1 MRKHTTHDTAPTIA
15 DDGVDYSALAAELEA
30 IATRLHNA
38 TRGFSTRHWIGDE
51 FEATE
56 AALQAVK
63 DAIVDAAVKHFAPE
77 AIAAAWHAGAPDHPN
92 LPKGFP
98 LCPLL
103 QQGTIQADLSNAWR
117 LIDQAIDNMR
127 GDWEAPEM
135 RRCVVLLFGAL
146 AVIECAETKAADG
159 FLASAVME
167 LPPWQDHAEADQ
179 APAPALSDRD
189 HAEEADRVARASL
202 REQMQQAP
210 ALSDRDRAEER
221 DRQANASHL
230 ADFAAGRADAD
241 RAARASMLEQMQ
253 QAPALSDR
261 DRAEERDRQAN
272 ASHLADFAAGRADA
286 DRAARASMLEQMQQA
301 TPQPR
306 ALSPDDLQFHR
317 LWSDLNDAS
326 SLLTD
331 ASCAMSG
338 GWSMKELERCDAMVS
353 GAKALIDR
361 GRAYLEEQDAA
372 YLRVRS
378 VAAHD
383 QAHTEGQQAGVH
395 HG

>member
-1 MRKHTTHDTAPTIA
+1 MRKLTTHDTAPAIA

-38 TRGFSTRHWIGDE
+38 TRGFSTQHWAGDE
-51 FEATE
+51 LEATE
-56 AALQAVK
+56 EALQAVK
-63 DAIVDAAVKHFAPE
+63 GAIVATAVKHFAPP
-77 AIAAAWHAGAPDHPN
+77 ATAATWHAEGADHPN
-92 LPKGFP
+92 LPTGFP

-103 QQGTIQADLSNAWR
+103 QRGTIQADLSNAWR
-117 LIDQAIDNMR
+117 LIDRAVDTLR
-127 GDWEAPEM
+127 GGWEAEEM
-135 RRCVVLLFGAL
+135 RACLVLLLGAL
-146 AVIECAETKAADG
+146 AVIEGAETKAADG

-189 HAEEADRVARASL
+189 RAEEADRVARASL

-230 ADFAAGRADAD
+230 ADFAAGRAEAD
-241 RAARASMLEQMQ
+241 RAARDSLLEQM
-253 QAPALSDR
+253 R
-261 DRAEERDRQAN
+261 
-272 ASHLADFAAGRADA
+272 
-286 DRAARASMLEQMQQA
+286 QA

-306 ALSPDDLQFHR
+306 ALSPEGMQFHR
-317 LWSDLNDAS
+317 LWSDLNNAS

-331 ASCAMSG
+331 ASCAMTG
-338 GWSMKELERCDAMVS
+338 GWSMKDLERCDAMVS

-361 GRAYLEEQDAA
+361 GRAYLEEQDAD
-372 YLRVRS
+372 YLRVCS
-378 VAAHD
+378 VAGHD
-383 QAHTEGQQAGVH
+383 QAHTEGQQAEVQP
-395 HG
+395 